1 MDFSFLD
8 NAVVD
13 VNSLF
18 YSYAKQK
25 IVKDIFQENI
35 AEQVSCF
42 MTGVSVFGQSVTG
55 KKKESQKKT
64 CRGKPDRVKVAR

>member
-1 MDFSFLD
+1 MTMDFSFLD

-18 YSYAKQK
+18 YSYAKKK

-55 KKKESQKKT
+55 KKKNLRKRPVEESLT
-64 CRGKPDRVKVAR
+64 G

>member
-42 MTGVSVFGQSVTG
+42 MTGVSVLG
-55 KKKESQKKT
+55 KESQGKK
-64 CRGKPDRVKVAR
+64 RISEKDLSKKA

>member
-1 MDFSFLD
+1 MTMDFSFLD
-8 NAVVD
+8 NAIVD

-55 KKKESQKKT
+55 KKKNLRKRPVEESLT
-64 CRGKPDRVKVAR
+64 G

>member
-8 NAVVD
+8 NAIVD

-18 YSYAKQK
+18 YLYAKLQ

-35 AEQVSCF
+35 AEQVSCS
-42 MTGVSVFGQSVTG
+42 MTGLSVFGQSVTG
-55 KKKESQKKT
+55 K
-64 CRGKPDRVKVAR
+64 